1 MLKNA
6 SRFSLALLLGAGMI
20 AATVVPAQAERPCEH
35 RVHQAEMNYRNA
47 VRRHGERSK
56 QAEHFRHELE
66 NARARCH

>member
-6 SRFSLALLLGAGMI
+6 SRFFFALLLGAGMM
-20 AATVVPAQAERPCEH
+20 AATVVPAQAERPCER

-47 VRRHGERSK
+47 VRHHGERSK

-66 NARARCH
+66 NARSRCH